1 MKNNYIKGL
10 VSIVTP
16 CYNTGAILHRL
27 FDSILSQD
35 YPSIE
40 MYAINDGSSDNTEDV
55 IKSYIPKF
63 ETKGYKL
70 ECINQPH
77 GGQSRALNNG
87 LKFVKGEFFIWP
99 DSDDYFSSP
108 QSISKFVETLL
119 NHEDISVARCLPS
132 YVDEDTL
139 AVNRVEAWKE
149 EYASYNHF
157 ENCLYCE
164 KFFWGAGDYMIRTE
178 AFDKANPSRE
188 IYIEKRAGQNWQIL
202 LPSLYGNKCM
212 TIKESLFCILERT
225 GSHCRA
231 DNDSYSKQV
240 ERFACYDRTVVG
252 TLERINVFTDKEREA
267 YIREVQKR
275 ANKRNL
281 QIAINFDQRKVA
293 IRLLKTMPF
302 SFNMRDIKIFIQ
314 SLFRIV
320 IMH

>member
-1 MKNNYIKGL
+1 MAIK
-10 VSIVTP
+10 
-16 CYNTGAILHRL
+16 
-27 FDSILSQD
+27 D
-35 YPSIE
+35 
-40 MYAINDGSSDNTEDV
+40 
-55 IKSYIPKF
+55 
-63 ETKGYKL
+63 
-70 ECINQPH
+70 
-77 GGQSRALNNG
+77 
-87 LKFVKGEFFIWP
+87 
-99 DSDDYFSSP
+99 
-108 QSISKFVETLL
+108 
-119 NHEDISVARCLPS
+119 
-132 YVDEDTL
+132 
-139 AVNRVEAWKE
+139 
-149 EYASYNHF
+149 
-157 ENCLYCE
+157 
-164 KFFWGAGDYMIRTE
+164 
-178 AFDKANPSRE
+178 
-188 IYIEKRAGQNWQIL
+188 
-202 LPSLYGNKCM
+202 
-212 TIKESLFCILERT
+212 SLFCILERT